1 MGSRESRESNVK
13 SFRIP
18 VGIGKILFESTCLIT
33 RGNDRYKHRDEIIF
47 PPRMTIVCQRK
58 REEERRGEIKAEDA
72 ISLGKLEELIYL
84 HKVAP

>member
-1 MGSRESRESNVK
+1 
-13 SFRIP
+13 
-18 VGIGKILFESTCLIT
+18 
-33 RGNDRYKHRDEIIF
+33 
-47 PPRMTIVCQRK
+47 MTIVCQRK